1 MYLFLLVFVDIILL
15 VLGYVVDGLNLNEN
29 MFFLFEIVIKSVLW
43 DNFIDLEFGI

>member
-1 MYLFLLVFVDIILL
+1 MYFFLLVFVDIILL

-29 MFFLFEIVIKSVLW
+29 VLFLFEIVIKSVLW

>member
-1 MYLFLLVFVDIILL
+1 MYFFLLVFIDIILL

-29 MFFLFEIVIKSVLW
+29 VLFLFEIVIKSVLW